1 MLQKL
6 KFKPGFNKQD
16 TESGAEGQWTDGD
29 FVRFRY
35 GLPEKTVNITNF
47 IGVYDNYITKE
58 ECNKAI
64 QLYQNQDKF
73 NNTINRIGGEK
84 ASILQKQDQQFFAA
98 ENNVDVWWESL
109 KPMMFNFDLAW
120 QHYVKNVGARAAY
133 GVPFHFTCL
142 KIQKTLPTEGY
153 HVWHIEHGKGFDNE
167 PRAFV
172 FSIYLNNVEDGGETE
187 FLHFSKRVKPKT
199 GRIVIWPAAFPYLH
213 RGNPPLSGEKY
224 ILTSWMMLRS

>member
-1 MLQKL
+1 MTKIIE
-6 KFKPGFNKQD
+6 KI
-16 TESGAEGQWTDGD
+16 
-29 FVRFRY
+29 
-35 GLPEKTVNITNF
+35 EKTVSINNF

-58 ECNKAI
+58 ECIKAI
-64 QLYQNQDKF
+64 KLYEDQNKF

-84 ASILQKQDQQFFAA
+84 SSILKKQDQQFFAA
-98 ENNVDVWWESL
+98 SNNLDIWWEEL
-109 KPMMFNFDLAW
+109 KSMVFNFDIAFN
-120 QHYVKNVGARAAY
+120 HYIKNTGADEAY

-153 HVWHIEHGKGFDNE
+153 HVWHIEHNKGFENE

-172 FSIYLNNVEDGGETE
+172 FSIYLNDVEDGGETE

-199 GRIVIWPAAFPYLH
+199 GRIVIWPAAFPYVH

-224 ILTSWMMLRS
+224 ILTSWMLLR